1 MLTYF
6 ITNKKYFSTELLND
20 RIASFAYTTTEAKDK
35 PSPVKHNVITKGGP
49 LSQTCK
55 FNISTKMYVFR
66 HVDVYSMQLHRC
78 GH

>member
-6 ITNKKYFSTELLND
+6 ITKKKYFSTELLND
-20 RIASFAYTTTEAKDK
+20 RIAYTSTEAKDK

-49 LSQTCK
+49 LNQTCK
-55 FNISTKMYVFR
+55 FNSSTKMYMFS
-66 HVDVYSMQLHRC
+66 HVDVYCMQLHRC